1 MNKVILIGRICN
13 DIELRYFENEVGV
26 GTINLAV
33 PRAFKNVKGE
43 YETDFVKVVLYNKTA
58 EVVNKNCK
66 KGDLIGIEGRIQ
78 VRNYEYEGKPRTDT
92 SVVCEKITLLNNKP
106 KEEKQNWNEK
116 AKKEDPFKK
125 FAEDIEIEDNELPF

>member
-26 GTINLAV
+26 ATINVAV
-33 PRAFKNVKGE
+33 PRAFKNAKGE
-43 YETDFVKVVLYNKTA
+43 YETDFIKVVLYNKTA

-66 KGDLIGIEGRIQ
+66 KGDLIGIDGRIQ
-78 VRNYEYEGKPRTDT
+78 VRNYEYEGKPRVDT

-106 KEEKQNWNEK
+106 KENV
-116 AKKEDPFKK
+116 KKETKKVDPFEEFGK
-125 FAEDIEIEDNELPF
+125 EIEIEDEALPF

>member
-1 MNKVILIGRICN
+1 MNKVFLIGRICN

-26 GTINLAV
+26 ATINLAV
-33 PRAFKNVKGE
+33 PRAFKNAKGE
-43 YETDFVKVVLYNKTA
+43 YETDFIKVVLYNKTA

-66 KGDLIGIEGRIQ
+66 KGDMLAIDGRIQ

-106 KEEKQNWNEK
+106 KTTKDE
-116 AKKEDPFKK
+116 KKEDPFKK

>member
-26 GTINLAV
+26 ATINVAV
-33 PRAFKNVKGE
+33 PRAFKNAKGE
-43 YETDFVKVVLYNKTA
+43 YETDFIKVVLYNQVA

-66 KGDLIGIEGRIQ
+66 KGDQIAIDGRIQ

-106 KEEKQNWNEK
+106 KENV
-116 AKKEDPFKK
+116 KKETKKVDPF
-125 FAEDIEIEDNELPF
+125 AEFGKEIEIEDNELPF